1 MRYFKVTNRE
11 TRNAQILND
20 VEFSVFFKKNDIRD
34 YAIYKSL
41 SPKDK
46 QINNFIDSVAT
57 SLFAVAFIVLATEII
72 TRIF

>member
-20 VEFSVFFKKNDIRD
+20 VEFAVFFKKNDIRD

>member
-20 VEFSVFFKKNDIRD
+20 VEFAVFFKKNNIRD

-46 QINNFIDSVAT
+46 QINDFIDTIAS
-57 SLFAVAFIVLATEII
+57 SLFAVAFIVLATELI

>member
-1 MRYFKVTNRE
+1 MRYFKVTNRQ

-20 VEFSVFFKKNDIRD
+20 VEFSVFFKKNNIRD

-46 QINNFIDSVAT
+46 AFNNMIDTIAT
-57 SLFAVAFIVLATEII
+57 SLFAVAFIVLI
-72 TRIF
+72 TNFITNLI